1 MNTMKNDIIEQ
12 LSYTIPNLITWF
24 PSNESSELN
33 GVSVVVIGGSE
44 LHKIIIDRQNNN
56 ITMIS

>member
-33 GVSVVVIGGSE
+33 DVSVVVIGGSE
-44 LHKIIIDRQNNN
+44 LHKIIIDHQ
-56 ITMIS
+56 IPQ

>member
-1 MNTMKNDIIEQ
+1 MKNDIIEQ
-12 LSYTIPNLITWF
+12 LLYTIPNLITWF
-24 PSNESSELN
+24 PSNESSDLN